1 VAGFTEAL
9 ERRSGAKTV
18 TFDFRERTATV
29 LWGKGIPFDYDAVK
43 RSVNR
48 SPLLVFRW
56 LLLVVRG
63 EVTDCDGEPAL
74 RVTGTNELFL
84 LESDP
89 KDDPRVQT
97 PLAKLLAAATGG
109 KTVVVTGKIEPLRR
123 PKSPQS
129 RQPVGPRL
137 ALIVTEFA
145 DPVSIGHW
153 GAGWSVRE
161 RRLIGFQPAVSG
173 RIVSRYSPGFARSN
187 RPRVTFRNVP

>member
-9 ERRSGAKTV
+9 ERRSGAKAV

-48 SPLLVFRW
+48 SPILVFRW

-63 EVTDCDGEPAL
+63 EVTECDGEPAL

-84 LESDP
+84 LESNR

-109 KTVVVTGKIEPLRR
+109 KTVVVTGKIEPLQR

-129 RQPVGPRL
+129 RQPGGPRL

-145 DPVSIGHW
+145 DPVSNGHC
-153 GAGWSVRE
+153 GAGRSVRE

-173 RIVSRYSPGFARSN
+173 RIASAYSPGFARSN
-187 RPRVTFRNVP
+187 RPRVTFRKIP

>member
-63 EVTDCDGEPAL
+63 EVTDCDGEPVL

-89 KDDPRVQT
+89 KDDPRMQT

-129 RQPVGPRL
+129 RPPVGPRL

-145 DPVSIGHW
+145 DPVSIG
-153 GAGWSVRE
+153 
-161 RRLIGFQPAVSG
+161 
-173 RIVSRYSPGFARSN
+173 Y
-187 RPRVTFRNVP
+187 